1 MTTTINEKRR
11 QAEEGG
17 GLARI
22 EAQHKKVKYK
32 ARDRDKIINEQNH
45 REN

>member
-17 GLARI
+17 GPTRI

-32 ARDRDKIINEQNH
+32 ARSRDKIINEQNR
-45 REN
+45 RES